1 LPALQAIDGISCV
14 RPDGAFYLFPNVSEC
29 MRKTGIGTSEEFAKF
44 LIQEAR
50 VATVPGSA
58 FGGEGYIR
66 ISYATS
72 MENLKEAMTRIQQ
85 AVETRIGA

>member
-1 LPALQAIDGISCV
+1 
-14 RPDGAFYLFPNVSEC
+14 
-29 MRKTGIGTSEEFAKF
+29 M
-44 LIQEAR
+44 
-50 VATVPGSA
+50 ATVPGSA